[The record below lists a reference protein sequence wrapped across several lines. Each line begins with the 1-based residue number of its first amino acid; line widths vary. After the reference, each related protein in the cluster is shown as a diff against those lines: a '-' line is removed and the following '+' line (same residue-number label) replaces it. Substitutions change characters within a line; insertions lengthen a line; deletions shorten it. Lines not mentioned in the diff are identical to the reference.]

1 MPAVNNFTKPAL
13 LTGLLA
19 GTLDLSGAVISFI
32 ISNGRFPGKIL
43 EYIASAAFG
52 KQVIN
57 GSISSN
63 LWGAFF
69 HYFIA
74 ISFSFFYF
82 LIYHKIKFLQHN
94 VFISAVVYGLFAWA
108 VTNMIVLPLS
118 ALHSPVIPV
127 NYFVAAKAAVVLVI
141 CIGLPITFF
150 AKKFYS
156 R

>member
-1 MPAVNNFTKPAL
+1 MAVVNNFAKSAL

-52 KQVIN
+52 KQAIN
-57 GSISSN
+57 GSIS

-74 ISFSFFYF
+74 ISFSVFYF
-82 LIYHKIKFLQHN
+82 IIYPKEKFLQHN
-94 VFISAVVYGLFAWA
+94 IFISAVVYGLFAWA
-108 VTNMIVLPLS
+108 VTNMVVLPLS
-118 ALHSPVIPV
+118 ALNSPVIPV
-127 NYFVAAKAAVVLVI
+127 NYFAAAKAAVVLVI
-141 CIGLPITFF
+141 CIGLPIAFF